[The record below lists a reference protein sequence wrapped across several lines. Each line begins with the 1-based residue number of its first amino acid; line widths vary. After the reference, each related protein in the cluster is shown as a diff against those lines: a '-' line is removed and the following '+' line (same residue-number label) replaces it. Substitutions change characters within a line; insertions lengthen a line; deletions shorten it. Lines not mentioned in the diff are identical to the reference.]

1 MSVCKDGKMK
11 KRLII
16 ACFCILVSPIA
27 FMQGNAGNDNAAQY
41 QDYVEKSVLSWAD
54 LTFEFYD
61 AARFEKL
68 EVTTSNEYM
77 KLQNKIEGMKEYKI
91 EMNDNFNSGSLNKS
105 KEDFDKMMKKTDRKI
120 DSMQTLLSKTP
131 AGVSG
136 FEIDFW
142 ANIMTN
148 NGLTVYYK
156 HHLILNADYKVIN
169 HTVTSSVGKTNE
181 EQKILYKNK
190 K

>member
-1 MSVCKDGKMK
+1 MK

-16 ACFCILVSPIA
+16 AGSFLLFSPLA
-27 FMQGNAGNDNAAQY
+27 FMQGNKASDNATQH
-41 QDYVEKSVLSWAD
+41 QSMVEKSVLEWAD
-54 LTFEFYD
+54 ITFEFYD
-61 AARFEKL
+61 GARFEELEVATSKEYYKL
-68 EVTTSNEYM
+68 EA
-77 KLQNKIEGMKEYKI
+77 KLNGMKEYKT
-91 EMNDNFNSGSLNKS
+91 EMSDMYSAGQLNKT
-105 KEDFDKMMKKTDRKI
+105 KDEFDAMMKRTDRKI
-120 DSMQTLLSKTP
+120 DSMQTLLKSTP

-156 HHLILNADYKVIN
+156 HHLILDAEYKVTT

-181 EQKILYKNK
+181 QQKILYKNK